1 MSIKPKISP
10 ATPLAIA
17 AVAAALLFVGHAAR
31 ISSAVAAQEKPAGRG
46 QIDQKRLMSADKY
59 PGEWLTT
66 GRDFGKGHY
75 SPLAQINT
83 KNIDRLGFA
92 WDYHTNTIRGLE
104 ATPVVV
110 DGVMYTTGSIG
121 QVYALDA
128 KTGKELWTYDPHN
141 DMRVNQ
147 RACCDEVNR
156 GVAVWKGKVYVAS
169 FDAHLIALDAA
180 TGHELWRADTVVD
193 KKRAYTSTGAPQV
206 AGKVVVIGNAGG
218 EYDARGYVSAYDL
231 DTGKLAWRFYTVPGD
246 PSKPQES
253 PELDVAI
260 KTW

>member
-1 MSIKPKISP
+1 MSAKLRVVS
-10 ATPLAIA
+10 AIA
-17 AVAAALLFVGHAAR
+17 LTAAALSLAVYYQNNLPALADEQNPAAR
-31 ISSAVAAQEKPAGRG
+31 G
-46 QIDQKRLMSADKY
+46 QVDQKRLMAADKH

-83 KNIDRLGFA
+83 KTVDRLGFA

-110 DGVMYTTGSIG
+110 DGVMYTTGSVG

-128 KTGKELWTYDPHN
+128 QTGKELWTYDPHN

-156 GVAVWKGKVYVAS
+156 GVAVWQGKVYVAS
-169 FDAHLIALDAA
+169 FDAHLIALKAA
-180 TGHELWRADTVVD
+180 TGREIWRADTVVD
-193 KKRAYTSTGAPQV
+193 KKKAYTSTGAPQI
-206 AGKVVVIGNAGG
+206 AGGVVVIGQGG
-218 EYDARGYVSAYDL
+218 ADFADGRGYVSAYDL
-231 DTGKLAWRFYTVPGD
+231 V
-246 PSKPQES
+246 S
-253 PELDVAI
+253 
-260 KTW
+260 